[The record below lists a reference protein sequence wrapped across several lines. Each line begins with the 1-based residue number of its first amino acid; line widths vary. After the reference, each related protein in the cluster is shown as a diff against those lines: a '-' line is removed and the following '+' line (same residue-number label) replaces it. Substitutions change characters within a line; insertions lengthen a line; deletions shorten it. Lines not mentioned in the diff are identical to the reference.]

1 MPNEVCNQTN
11 INVENFF
18 QVTIFGQ
25 SAGAQ
30 SVTYHLMSAKSNQY
44 FKRAIIQSN
53 PAAYFYPT
61 KKEAEKKADALLK
74 AIDCDDKGIECLL

>member
-1 MPNEVCNQTN
+1 
-11 INVENFF
+11 
-18 QVTIFGQ
+18 
-25 SAGAQ
+25 
-30 SVTYHLMSAKSNQY
+30 MSAKSNQF

-61 KKEAEKKADALLK
+61 KKEAEKKAEALLK